1 MHYICTHAAYY
12 AASTASVSLSFGEG
26 LSADIRRHFLGHQ
39 GFQNVHVVIR
49 YPGRN
54 AAKILSKSHFFRRI
68 SNDKQTTQLIQNL
81 WRLTVDWWLFWLLIQ
96 ETQTQQDVARQGADL
111 TVLWSSVSRDLI
123 IKSLRVMKVSD
134 AGRVEVSQ
142 KSHVGSADCLY
153 LDPRARIIAV
163 HTSRQFTSHH
173 ADVSCRR
180 IWRQTPGPH
189 SPQSGGATVSHVWR
203 PGRST
208 WGLKSSTLC
217 AHEALMSAF

>member
-1 MHYICTHAAYY
+1 M
-12 AASTASVSLSFGEG
+12 SSVECNALYLHSCSQHPQLQCLGSSWKG
-26 LSADIRRHFLGHQ
+26 LSADIRRHFSAIRA
-39 GFQNVHVVIR
+39 FRNVHVVIR
-49 YPGRN
+49 YPGKN

-96 ETQTQQDVARQGADL
+96 ETRTQQGVARAGSRSHSL
-111 TVLWSSVSRDLI
+111 VIIRFSWSDYKKSPGHESVRRD
-123 IKSLRVMKVSD
+123 V
-134 AGRVEVSQ
+134 GVSQ
-142 KSHVGSADCLY
+142 ESHVGSADCLY

-180 IWRQTPGPH
+180 IWRQKPG
-189 SPQSGGATVSHVWR
+189 PQSGGATVSDVWR

-208 WGLKSSTLC
+208 WGL
-217 AHEALMSAF
+217 